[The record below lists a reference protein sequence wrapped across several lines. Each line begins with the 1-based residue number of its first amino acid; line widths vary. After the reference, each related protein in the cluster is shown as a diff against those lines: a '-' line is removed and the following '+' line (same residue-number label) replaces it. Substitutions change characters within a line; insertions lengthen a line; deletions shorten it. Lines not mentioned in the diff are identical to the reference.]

1 MADEKES
8 WNSENYSRQMSESK
22 NELQD
27 LQGQLENLM
36 VKFGLRALKLY
47 QTGTSVPL
55 KPMELGYLVKYEL
68 ENAIR
73 DLSEPKTVDSI
84 IEETKKEWIKQQG
97 REKSCP

>member
-1 MADEKES
+1 MADEKKS
-8 WNSENYSRQMSESK
+8 WNSENYSRQMSDSK

-27 LQGQLENLM
+27 LQGQLKNLM

-55 KPMELGYLVKYEL
+55 KPMEMGYLVKYEL

-73 DLSEPKTVDSI
+73 DLSEPKSVDSI
-84 IEETKKEWIKQQG
+84 IEETKKEWTKQQG
-97 REKSCP
+97 KEKSCP